1 MHIGQNSGISKLQ
14 EDMKKIDKSYMDFIK
29 LVKSRMA
36 HHKDENIELLKETCS
51 ELMRLKHLLEM
62 KVTHME

>member
-1 MHIGQNSGISKLQ
+1 
-14 EDMKKIDKSYMDFIK
+14 MKKIDKSYMDFIK